1 MKIKKQNKT
10 KHIEPLCTLYVPVL
24 YLLTDFAICEQN
36 VIVPPVVKIV
46 SIWWNLFDLED
57 ISVVLLVFV

>member
-24 YLLTDFAICEQN
+24 YLLNDFAICEQN

-46 SIWWNLFDLED
+46 SIW
-57 ISVVLLVFV
+57 